1 MVRTLLAVAAVAVAM
16 AGGAQAQFNLL
27 SRRRSSSPSPPCS
40 DRCPSG
46 AGCAD
51 TVLGACESDE
61 TCKSIMETRVA
72 GERTQLVS
80 MITRGHITPEGQEA
94 ATASGW

>member
-61 TCKSIMETRVA
+61 TCKSIMEAARFSL
-72 GERTQLVS
+72 R
-80 MITRGHITPEGQEA
+80 HITPEGQEA